1 MGISIG
7 QVVAGIVV
15 SVIVLSI
22 VFLFYKTSVDTY
34 YNKKLVSE
42 YQKGERW
49 GQEISLIPVINI
61 SYKTSGLTE
70 EMTVETFVKHR
81 LYSLTS
87 DAIVSVFP
95 IMFCSERYKM
105 MHSYGTI
112 LTTEPKNNGN

>member
-15 SVIVLSI
+15 SVIVLT
-22 VFLFYKTSVDTY
+22 VAFLFYKDSVDTY
-34 YNKKLVSE
+34 YRKKLVSE
-42 YQKGERW
+42 YDKGRRW
-49 GQEISLIPVINI
+49 GEEFVVLSAIRM
-61 SYKTSGLTE
+61 SYKSSGVIE

-95 IMFCSERYKM
+95 TMFGSQRYEI

-112 LTTEPKNNGN
+112 LTTEPKK